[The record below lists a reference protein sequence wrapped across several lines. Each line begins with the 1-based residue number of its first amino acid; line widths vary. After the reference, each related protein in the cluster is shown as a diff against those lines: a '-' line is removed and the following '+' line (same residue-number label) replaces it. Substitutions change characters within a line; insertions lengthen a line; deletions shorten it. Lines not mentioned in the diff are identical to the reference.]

1 MSILFN
7 IRFNMSLMELEE
19 YNDGS
24 IMYKLKDAEDYSKI
38 LLTIINLAFTDIS
51 KYIIQH
57 LINHR
62 TAKIRNM

>member
-1 MSILFN
+1 
-7 IRFNMSLMELEE
+7 MELKE